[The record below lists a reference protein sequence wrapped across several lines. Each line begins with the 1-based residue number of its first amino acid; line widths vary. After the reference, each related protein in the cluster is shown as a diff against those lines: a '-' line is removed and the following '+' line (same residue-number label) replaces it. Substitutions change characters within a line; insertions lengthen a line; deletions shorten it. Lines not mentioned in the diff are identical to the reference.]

1 MWEQAASPYPVRWG
15 WGDKPLQPGQ
25 ETTITGA
32 IYATT
37 GTPFGLPY
45 NVAQFVGNTVG
56 NVTFSFSDASHATF
70 SYTVD
75 GITTQS
81 KAVVR
86 QPF

>member
-1 MWEQAASPYPVRWG
+1 LDTPAAV
-15 WGDKPLQPGQ
+15 
-25 ETTITGA
+25 
-32 IYATT
+32 
-37 GTPFGLPY
+37 
-45 NVAQFVGNTVG
+45 
-56 NVTFSFSDASHATF
+56 SDASHATF